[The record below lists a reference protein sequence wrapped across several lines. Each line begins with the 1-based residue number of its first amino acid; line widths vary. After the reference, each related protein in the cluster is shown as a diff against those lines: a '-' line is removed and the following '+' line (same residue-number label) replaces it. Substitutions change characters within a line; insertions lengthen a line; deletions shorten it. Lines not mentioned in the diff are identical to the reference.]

1 MGYYIFIMNLKIY
14 IMDCNNIP
22 LEVLLSSPY
31 ISMLEQ
37 SSFDKY
43 KNELTKKEKVA
54 SSILKNKYVGKYYLN
69 EYGKPL
75 SDNCYFNVSHSH
87 GYVAL
92 VVDTVPV
99 GLDIELIR
107 EVDKDLISYSTSEE
121 EKEYVHDN
129 VSFFEIWTNK
139 EALVKANGKGIKQKI
154 DQIIGLPINGT
165 RTFEGLT
172 YFNVTSRYHDIILTV
187 SRQDNINFTF
197 NVIKEVI

>member
-99 GLDIELIR
+99 GLDIELVR
-107 EVDKDLISYSTSEE
+107 EVDKDLINYSTSEE
-121 EKEYVHDN
+121 EKEYIHDN

-154 DQIIGLPINGT
+154 DQIIGLPINGI

-187 SRQDNINFTF
+187 SRQDNIKFTF